1 MPPPIGRAL
10 RRRTLYGREG
20 HIRKGRG
27 RSCFLPFLL
36 FGPSSL
42 IPVVVHDGLDDG
54 VGVGGEL
61 PEAEAVLRPR
71 RLELELP
78 RRPQEGVL
86 VAGVL
91 RDEDVAGGAVGGGSA
106 VLAVRKDI
114 E

>member
-20 HIRKGRG
+20 HIGKGRG
-27 RSCFLPFLL
+27 RSSILL
-36 FGPSSL
+36 FFLGPSSL